1 MQERF
6 KHSLPKFPK
15 VTLMEGVT
23 PKQKEEVLSDIMM
36 SGRMTLGNVYRKRG
50 ETYKSSVMDSV
61 KEIIISSKPI
71 EGVSEQ
77 DSFLDKSGLH
87 ACFVG
92 EKGKRGVIFADTHGA
107 DNFTSGT
114 IYQDAKGRGWFKN
127 EETGKLEP
135 VSLETYDFLSSTQF
149 AGRYLNKMTPV
160 SGRFMIYDQR
170 VFGHDGGLYKEN
182 DLSHELLGWLLFEE
196 QAHEIVK
203 STFTEEAYHRL
214 LDKTE
219 FPLNGR
225 LSPKTSSPMRNAFD
239 DAMTAL
245 CITIM
250 EKFRDEG
257 HLEKCPNN
265 GPRGVRCMKVWN
277 SFVNG
282 GEKDYHDYELLSNP
296 AFSAIRST
304 ISSFFSHPDRSKSKI
319 TREVAKSS
327 YQEVLAELCEEM
339 ANGEH
344 WSGVSD
350 SMIGILNREY
360 YALTDTFHKPV
371 LALAKDP
378 ERKPLPVLEEPKI
391 LRHYTLTLP
400 SGRLAMAD
408 WFRIPGFSEAVNAL
422 TGVENGR
429 YDLNFSAGLN
439 ERAKDYLTKTGVAI
453 VHVGNSSPRAFHHNG
468 VWAMGHVDED
478 SYYDD
483 DGEPIGDGEPEPV
496 WNTCTDLWA
505 NTFASPEAIVKVLMT
520 SGEYETE
527 EEAEEALTQYCND
540 RWGANIVDLGVNKIH
555 VYAPTGY
562 QENKYDDIN
571 HIDFSNILSQH
582 EMCGLQYLI
591 SVHELDIDP
600 NLISDERWEAP
611 LINMRDETPQ
621 P

>member
-15 VTLMEGVT
+15 VTLMKDVT
-23 PKQKEEVLSDIMM
+23 SKQRDEVLSDIMM
-36 SGRMTLGNVYRKRG
+36 SGRMSMGNVYRKRG
-50 ETYKSSVMDSV
+50 ETFKSSFMDSV

-71 EGVSEQ
+71 NEVSEQ
-77 DSFLDKSGLH
+77 DSFLEKSGLH

-92 EKGKRGVIFADTHGA
+92 EKGKRGVAFADTHGA
-107 DNFTSGT
+107 DKFTSGT
-114 IYQDAKGRGWFKN
+114 LHQDAKGRGWFLNK
-127 EETGKLEP
+127 ETGKLEP
-135 VSLETYDFLSSTQF
+135 VSFETYDFLSSTQF
-149 AGRYLNKMTPV
+149 EGRELNKMTPV
-160 SGRFMIYDQR
+160 SGRFMIRHQH
-170 VFGHDGGLYKEN
+170 VFGHDGCLYKKNE
-182 DLSHELLGWLLFEE
+182 LSHELLGWLLFEG

-203 STFTEEAYHRL
+203 SIFTEKAYHRL

-219 FPLNGR
+219 FPINGP
-225 LSPKTSSPMRNAFD
+225 LSPKTSSPMRNDFD
-239 DAMTAL
+239 DAMTSL
-245 CITIM
+245 CISLM
-250 EKFRDEG
+250 EKFRDGG

-265 GPRGVRCMKVWN
+265 GPRSVRCMEVWN
-277 SFVNG
+277 SFVG
-282 GEKDYHDYELLSNP
+282 AGEKDYHDYELFFNP
-296 AFSAIRST
+296 AFAAIRST
-304 ISSFFSHPDRSKSKI
+304 VTLFFSGADTSKSRI
-319 TREVAKSS
+319 TREQAENG
-327 YQEVLAELCEEM
+327 YQEMLAELCEVM
-339 ANGEH
+339 AYGEH
-344 WSGVSD
+344 WTSASD
-350 SMIGILNREY
+350 SMTGLLNREY
-360 YALTDTFHKPV
+360 YALADTFYKPV

-378 ERKPLPVLEEPKI
+378 ERRPLPVLEEPKI
-391 LRHYTLTLP
+391 LRHYTLDLP

-408 WFRIPGFSEAVNAL
+408 WFRIPGFSEAINTL

-478 SYYDD
+478 SYYDE

-562 QENKYDDIN
+562 QENKYDDID

-582 EMCGLQYLI
+582 EMCGLKYLI
-591 SVHELDIDP
+591 SDHELDI
-600 NLISDERWEAP
+600 NATISVERWEAP
-611 LINMRDETPQ
+611 IININSTSPSI
-621 P
+621 